1 MNIHNLNL
9 VLKVL
14 KVKFIILINILLIYD
29 TLYFI
34 FNFIFIFFFRIQ
46 DINCLCY
53 VLHSVLRGLV
63 LLSHII
69 Y

>member
-34 FNFIFIFFFRIQ
+34 FNVHIHIFF
-46 DINCLCY
+46 
-53 VLHSVLRGLV
+53 
-63 LLSHII
+63 
-69 Y
+69 